1 MEVMLLE
8 NQMLQWHPAFFAS
21 IQIELEKEAAKVY
34 FESEH
39 QLGTKPKEIDVLI
52 IKKES
57 DIPIQKNIG
66 RIFRKH
72 NIVEYKSPDDYV
84 SVDDFYK
91 VYAYACFYKAD
102 EVEADSIKIEDITI
116 SIVCHTYPYK
126 LFRHLE
132 KERGYSIDKIEDGI
146 YYIIGD
152 KIPIQIILTRELSK
166 EHNFWLRSLTNDI
179 KEPSDAEQLIKEYEK
194 KKENKLYES
203 VMDIIVRA
211 NREKFQEVKTMCRA
225 LEELMKD
232 ELEAKRVEGRELEM
246 LYLICKKLRKG
257 KSPQIISQE
266 LEEEY
271 GVIADICREAEALAP
286 DYNCDL
292 LFEKLH
298 NKYILIP

>member
-1 MEVMLLE
+1 MEVMKLE
-8 NQMLQWHPAFFAS
+8 NQILQWHPAFFAS
-21 IQIELEKEAAKVY
+21 VQIEMGKEAAKVF

-57 DIPIQKNIG
+57 ETPIQKNIG

-72 NIVEYKSPDDYV
+72 NIVEYKSPEDYM
-84 SVDDFYK
+84 SVNDFYK

-102 EVEADSIKIEDITI
+102 EGNADSIKIDDITI
-116 SIVCHTYPYK
+116 SIVCHTFPYK
-126 LFRHLE
+126 LIHHLE
-132 KERGYSIDKIEDGI
+132 DERGYKIHKVEEGI

-166 EHNFWLRSLTNDI
+166 EHNFWLRSLTNDL
-179 KEPSDAEQLIKEYEK
+179 KEPSEIEQLIREYEK

-211 NREKFQEVKTMCRA
+211 NREKFQEVKTMCGA

-232 ELEAKRVEGRELEM
+232 ELEAKRAEGRELEI
-246 LYLICKKLRKG
+246 LNLICKKLRKG
-257 KSPQIISQE
+257 KSPQSISQE
-266 LEEEY
+266 LEEDCDI
-271 GVIADICREAEALAP
+271 IADICRMAEDLAP
-286 DYNCDL
+286 EYNCDL

-298 NKYILIP
+298 NNHILLR